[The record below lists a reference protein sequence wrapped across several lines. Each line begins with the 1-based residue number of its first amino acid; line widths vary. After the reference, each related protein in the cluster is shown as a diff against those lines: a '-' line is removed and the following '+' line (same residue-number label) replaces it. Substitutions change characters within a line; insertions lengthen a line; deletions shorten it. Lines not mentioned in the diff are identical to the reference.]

1 MKVNY
6 TSAATP
12 FDRGKN
18 KKIFQENCSLQALP
32 LGFRRPNK
40 KVLYQKRPSNRAPL
54 LEVVDINHFATF
66 QAHQMTP
73 ALMTNS

>member
-40 KVLYQKRPSNRAPL
+40 RFYIKKDL
-54 LEVVDINHFATF
+54 LTERRC
-66 QAHQMTP
+66 
-73 ALMTNS
+73 